1 MSSPAPSFILFSSKS
16 LLIIKFTTFIPLLL
30 YQPSL
35 EFATLSCVE
44 GIYKKYVA
52 IAKEKH
58 PDMFL
63 KDSYPPH
70 SMRHTTAC
78 HLIEAGVDIV
88 TIKNILGH
96 VSVQTTQIMQKCR
109 RILLIGNLKSGMTH
123 GLAAM

>member
-1 MSSPAPSFILFSSKS
+1 M
-16 LLIIKFTTFIPLLL
+16 KFTTFIPLLL
-30 YQPSL
+30 YQPNL
-35 EFATLSCVE
+35 EFATLSFVE

-88 TIKNILGH
+88 TIKKHPWTCICTDNTDL
-96 VSVQTTQIMQKCR
+96 CR
-109 RILLIGNLKSGMTH
+109 NVAGFC
-123 GLAAM
+123 